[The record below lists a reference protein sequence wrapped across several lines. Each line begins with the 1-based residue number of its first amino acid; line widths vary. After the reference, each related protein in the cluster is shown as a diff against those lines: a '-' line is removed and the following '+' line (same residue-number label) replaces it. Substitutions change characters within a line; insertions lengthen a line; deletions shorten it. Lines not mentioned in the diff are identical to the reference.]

1 MSTPE
6 PESSIGF
13 AWAEEVPFDERIGGF
28 VASTA
33 TTHGDT
39 RRTTAS
45 KRSPIRAISM
55 LPSVCGAAP
64 CDWAAAGVSSLGDK
78 LTVSVPPKKAQ
89 QPRNRTTRARFIMG
103 GFRKRGRDRQLGGGV
118 SASWTLH
125 CKARPAPALEKMI

>member
-6 PESSIGF
+6 PDSSIGF
-13 AWAEEVPFDERIGGF
+13 ARAEEVPLDESIGGF

-45 KRSPIRAISM
+45 KRSPIRLTSM
-55 LPSVCGAAP
+55 LLSVCGAAP
-64 CDWAAAGVSSLGDK
+64 CDWAAAGVTNLGEK

-103 GFRKRGRDRQLGGGV
+103 GFRKRGRERAAGRNGARQLD
-118 SASWTLH
+118 TPL
-125 CKARPAPALEKMI
+125 